1 MLSSRLNY
9 SVNNSQCDMWT
20 FTSLQPGTPQFRKV
34 GVCRD
39 DASLEL
45 IGRLFPHAHYGLHN
59 RTFTVAS
66 YTASGVH
73 CMYYIRVASG
83 THT

>member
-9 SVNNSQCDMWT
+9 SVNSQCDMWT

-34 GVCRD
+34 GACRD
-39 DASLEL
+39 DASLEM

-66 YTASGVH
+66 YTASGVRYLYLLEWH
-73 CMYYIRVASG
+73 LVHMLY
-83 THT
+83 